1 MSVSL
6 YQVTVPSHIQMLLSL
21 SKILDKAIAYC
32 EENEIK
38 PEVVVNYRLSPN
50 MAALPRQIQIATDTA
65 KGSGARLTGATPPSY
80 EDNETTFEELKER
93 LTKTIDFLKSL
104 DASAFEG
111 AEEKQVE
118 LKLPNR
124 TLEFTG
130 LNYVNHFV
138 NPNFYFHVTTAYAIL
153 RHAGV
158 PLGKLDYLGGQ
169 L

>member
-6 YQVTVPSHIQMLLSL
+6 YQVTVPSHIHMLSSL
-21 SKILDKAIAYC
+21 STILDKAIAYC
-32 EENEIK
+32 EEKKIK
-38 PEVVVNYRLSPN
+38 PEVVVNYRLAAD
-50 MAALPRQIQIATDTA
+50 MAALPKQIQIATDTA
-65 KGSGARLTGATPPSY
+65 KGAGARLTGATPPSY
-80 EDNETTFEELKER
+80 EDNEETFDELKER
-93 LTKTIDFLKSL
+93 LAKTIDFLKSL
-104 DASAFEG
+104 DASAFAG
-111 AEEKQVE
+111 AEDKQIE
-118 LKLPNR
+118 LKLPSR